1 MKKGFFLSV
10 ILVSCFAVF
19 SGCIKSTPAV
29 TTIDPSLTATIGTYN
44 FTALTVVPSTLDT
57 QIHDSTT
64 TLIITAKTSD
74 ITAKGDEIVLHI
86 TKYKGVTGT
95 FSVIR
100 GEASAFYYH
109 NGIYS
114 TAFGDSGSSGIIS
127 ITHVTSNSIVGYF
140 VFTTS
145 DGLYVQNGVF
155 TVGKP

>member
-10 ILVSCFAVF
+10 IVLSCLVVF
-19 SGCIKSTPAV
+19 SGCIKNTPYV
-29 TTIDPSLTATIGTYN
+29 TTVDPSLTATIGTYN
-44 FTALTVVPSTLDT
+44 FTALTVAPSTLDT

-74 ITAKGDEIVLHI
+74 ITAKYDKIVLYI

-95 FSVIR
+95 FSIIR
-100 GEASAFYYH
+100 GEAKAYYFH

-114 TAFGDSGSSGIIS
+114 TAFGDSGSSGIVS
-127 ITHVTSNSIVGYF
+127 ITHITNNSVVGYF